1 MYVLTQTAACRRAMG
16 DNQEAAEVYE
26 HSQSSFPSTPGCM
39 LIRSSSDHG
48 RSNEH
53 GYQDEARRNI
63 RNPERTS
70 KGTRSRVSR
79 YSLLSPRN
87 YFPTLTHN
95 PVIDARRRRIGR
107 SHEEGT
113 PMQEEDPGSLFIEQQ
128 AQSKDRDRSKKSG
141 QKKPTL
147 DQLRALEAE
156 KEKETLQGYARAQE
170 LWPRLIHVPPL
181 ENQAEVER
189 EWMIEVEPLVDM
201 FRSTRRLFQSSKVSA
216 LETMGKCYQLTLC
229 QDPFRGMLRTTK
241 KKSENEADDMASR
254 LHLNMGQYCLSIK
267 TQILTLHDSIR
278 KHEG

>member
-1 MYVLTQTAACRRAMG
+1 
-16 DNQEAAEVYE
+16 
-26 HSQSSFPSTPGCM
+26 
-39 LIRSSSDHG
+39 
-48 RSNEH
+48 
-53 GYQDEARRNI
+53 
-63 RNPERTS
+63 
-70 KGTRSRVSR
+70 
-79 YSLLSPRN
+79 
-87 YFPTLTHN
+87 
-95 PVIDARRRRIGR
+95 
-107 SHEEGT
+107 
-113 PMQEEDPGSLFIEQQ
+113 MQEEDPGSLFIEQQ

-170 LWPRLIHVPPL
+170 LWPRVIHVPPL

-254 LHLNMGQYCLSIK
+254 LHLDMGQYCLSIK
-267 TQILTLHDSIR
+267 THILILHDSIR